1 MCSDITRLRGLEPAA
16 TEQEIYASA
25 LQYVRKVGGVSGL
38 STTTKAAVDKAVATI
53 AAATTT
59 LLAELPQHP
68 VADGVEP
75 PARRVR
81 AREATTD
88 RDGSGYRPAVSS

>member
-38 STTTKAAVDKAVATI
+38 STTTKAAVDKAVAAI

-59 LLAELPQHP
+59 LLAELPSHP
-68 VADGVEP
+68 SADGVEP
-75 PARRVR
+75 PARR
-81 AREATTD
+81 ARVGEGVAD
-88 RDGSGYRPAVSS
+88 

>member
-38 STTTKAAVDKAVATI
+38 STTTKAAVDKAVGA
-53 AAATTT
+53 
-59 LLAELPQHP
+59 HP
-68 VADGVEP
+68 APPPPGRGRGPRPP
-75 PARRVR
+75 PAGGRGAPPRRGR
-81 AREATTD
+81 
-88 RDGSGYRPAVSS
+88 GG